1 MLVAPACHS
10 GASRSGEPGID
21 NHRIRFVRTARGYGF
36 RVASLRS
43 APGMTLYIF
52 LLSLRIASPAHAAEP
67 SEADIEQGREIYG
80 ELCGSCHGRDMVNP
94 GGITFDLRK
103 LPKEDF
109 ERFRNVVLD
118 GKPPG
123 MPPWR
128 DKVSDEDVKL
138 LWDYVRSGG

>member
-1 MLVAPACHS
+1 VLRATPLSA
-10 GASRSGEPGID
+10 
-21 NHRIRFVRTARGYGF
+21 FRT
-36 RVASLRS
+36 S
-43 APGMTLYIF
+43 ALF
-52 LLSLRIASPAHAAEP
+52 LISAFLFSSPAHAAEP
-67 SEADIEQGREIYG
+67 SEADIDQGRAIYG
-80 ELCGSCHGRDMVNP
+80 EFCGSCHGRDMVNP

-103 LPKEDF
+103 FPKEDF